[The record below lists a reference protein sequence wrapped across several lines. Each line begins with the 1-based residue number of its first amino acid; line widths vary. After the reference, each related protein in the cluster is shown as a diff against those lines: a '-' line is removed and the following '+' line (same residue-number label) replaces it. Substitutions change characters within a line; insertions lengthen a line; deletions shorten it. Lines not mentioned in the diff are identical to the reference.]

1 MSINLN
7 WRALLPG
14 GLFWR
19 TFVLIGLMLTLSL
32 ISWVLAF
39 RALEVAPRAE
49 QLAQHM
55 ASIVNVTRAAIVH
68 SAAER
73 RRALLVDLAHNES
86 IRIYPLEQDDVIGPL
101 PDAAL
106 SSELAA
112 RIQSRLGPATRVAGE
127 VNGVPGLWV
136 SFVIDDDAYWV
147 AIARD
152 RLERVPGV
160 EWVFWGTAALLL
172 SLAGAAVIVA
182 YVNQPL
188 ARLGRAAFMLSRGQ
202 SPPPLPRSN
211 LREIRLVNESFNRM
225 VEDLQRIEGDRAL
238 ILAGISHD
246 LRTPLAR
253 LGLEIEMAPI
263 SQETRDA
270 MAADIDQMDKI
281 VAQFLDYARP
291 QSTAPATLVDLS
303 AIASEQADRI
313 ERLGAR
319 VDRHIVPR
327 ICVLG
332 HETELTRVVTNIV
345 DNARKYGKR
354 HEGDAPEIEIWV
366 RRNGPLASLEV
377 LDSGPGVS
385 DADLER
391 IKRPFTRANEARS
404 QATGAGLGLAI
415 VDRVVKRA
423 GGAWR
428 IANRPQGGLA
438 VTIELPILQGKDFG
452 QTVVIPAVMPHAP
465 SPADASLVIQ
475 SHPPTAATAPRPA
488 VSTSDLSTAQ
498 SAGPN
503 PRSTQPRT

>member
-1 MSINLN
+1 MSVHLN

-68 SAAER
+68 SAPEH

-86 IRIYPLEQDDVIGPL
+86 IRIYPLEADDVVGPL

-106 SSELAA
+106 SEELAA
-112 RIQSRLGPATRVAGE
+112 RMRSRLGPTTRVAGD

-136 SFVIDDDAYWV
+136 SFVIDEDAYWV

-152 RLERVPGV
+152 RLDRVPGV

-172 SLAGAAVIVA
+172 SLAGAAAIVA
-182 YVNQPL
+182 FVNQPL

-202 SPPPLPRSN
+202 TPAPLPQSN

-225 VEDLQRIEGDRAL
+225 VEDMQRIESDRAL

-253 LGLEIEMAPI
+253 LGLEIEMAPL

-270 MAADIDQMDKI
+270 MAADITQMDKI

-291 QSTAPATLVDLS
+291 QSTAPSTLVDLS
-303 AIASEQADRI
+303 AIALEQAEKI
-313 ERLGAR
+313 ERMGAR
-319 VDRHIVPR
+319 VERHIMPR

-332 HETELTRVVTNIV
+332 HETELTRVITNII
-345 DNARKYGKR
+345 DNARKYGR
-354 HEGDAPEIEIWV
+354 RSDSEAPEIEIWV
-366 RRNGPLASLEV
+366 RRHGAQAVVEV
-377 LDSGPGVS
+377 LDNGPGVS
-385 DADLER
+385 NDDLER

-423 GGAWR
+423 GGVWR
-428 IANRPQGGLA
+428 VANRPQGGLS
-438 VTIELPILQGKDFG
+438 VTIELPILQGREFTQAAGAAGHGAAMKAGAVDAAPA
-452 QTVVIPAVMPHAP
+452 TIPATPRRARHAKP
-465 SPADASLVIQ
+465 Q
-475 SHPPTAATAPRPA
+475 T
-488 VSTSDLSTAQ
+488 
-498 SAGPN
+498 
-503 PRSTQPRT
+503 

>member
-1 MSINLN
+1 MSLNLN

-32 ISWVLAF
+32 TSWVLAF

-86 IRIYPLEQDDVIGPL
+86 IRIYPLEPDDTIGAL
-101 PDAAL
+101 PDDAL
-106 SSELAA
+106 NNELGA
-112 RIQSRLGPATRVAGE
+112 RLKSRLGPGTLVAGE

-202 SPPPLPRSN
+202 TPPPLPRSN

-253 LGLEIEMAPI
+253 LGLEIEMAPV

-270 MAADIDQMDKI
+270 MADDIAQMDKI
-281 VAQFLDYARP
+281 VTQFLDYARP
-291 QSTAPATLVDLS
+291 QTSAPATLVDVS
-303 AIASEQADRI
+303 AIATAQADRI
-313 ERLGAR
+313 ERVGAKIE
-319 VDRHIVPR
+319 RHILPR
-327 ICVLG
+327 VCVLG
-332 HETELTRVVTNIV
+332 HETELTRVITNIV

-354 HEGDAPEIEIWV
+354 HDNDTPEIEIWV
-366 RRNGPLASLEV
+366 RRNGPMAMIEV
-377 LDSGPGVS
+377 LDNGPGVS
-385 DADLER
+385 EQDLER
-391 IKRPFTRANEARS
+391 IKRPFTRVNEARS
-404 QATGAGLGLAI
+404 QASGAGLGLAI
-415 VDRVVKRA
+415 VERVVKRA
-423 GGAWR
+423 GGTWR

-438 VTIELPILQGKDFG
+438 ITIELPILQGKDFA
-452 QTVVIPAVMPHAP
+452 QTVVMP
-465 SPADASLVIQ
+465 SPAREDAAPAAPAVAS
-475 SHPPTAATAPRPA
+475 PTATAPRPVA
-488 VSTSDLSTAQ
+488 TVPPD
-498 SAGPN
+498 
-503 PRSTQPRT
+503 QPPS